1 MKKSVQ
7 ISNKIA
13 RKVQKHADSWASAY
27 WHRTPFCETPK
38 ADKETYLNLWEKAR
52 KETFGEIDALEQE
65 YGFAADKTWLDD
77 LALHT
82 QIVIKESSLCYQH
95 GRVLYATLSKFIK
108 DNPTLPSLNI
118 IETGT
123 ARGFSSIVMS
133 KALDDAKKDGRILTF
148 DLLPHDQAILWNCL
162 DDLNGPRSRRNLLK
176 SWQALSDRYIVF
188 IEGDS
193 RLMLNRFRTGRI
205 HFAFLDGAH
214 SFQDVTAELAQIAP
228 WQQSGDIIVFDD
240 YSPSKFPGLVKAVDE
255 GCMTYKY
262 DKKVIKSKDDRAYV
276 IARKL

>member
-1 MKKSVQ
+1 MPESWFKAKIDKS
-7 ISNKIA
+7 
-13 RKVQKHADSWASAY
+13 
-27 WHRTPFCETPK
+27 
-38 ADKETYLNLWEKAR
+38 
-52 KETFGEIDALEQE
+52 
-65 YGFAADKTWLDD
+65 WLDD

-82 QIVIKESSLCYQH
+82 QIVVKESSLCYQH

-108 DNPTLPSLNI
+108 DNPALPSLNI

-148 DLLPHDQAILWNCL
+148 DLLPHDRAILWNCL

-176 SWQALSDRYIVF
+176 PWHALSDRYIVF

-214 SFQDVTAELAQIAP
+214 SSQDVTAELAQIAP

-255 GCMTYKY
+255 GCTKYKY
-262 DKKVIKSKDDRAYV
+262 DKKVITSKDDRAYV